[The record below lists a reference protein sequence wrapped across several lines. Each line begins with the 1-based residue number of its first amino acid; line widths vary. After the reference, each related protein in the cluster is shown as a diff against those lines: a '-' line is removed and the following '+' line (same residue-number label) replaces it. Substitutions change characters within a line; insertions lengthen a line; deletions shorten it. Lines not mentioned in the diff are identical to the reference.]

1 MPNISIYEFWPKMEA
16 LVDKGLAKAIG
27 VSNYNIQA
35 LSNLLSFCRIK
46 PVVNEVEFHPYYYQ
60 KDLKDFCDKENI
72 VIIAYTPLVHGIVT
86 RVFFEEHIGE
96 FDVFEEKIFKELAEK
111 YNKNVGQIILSWLHH
126 VGVVPIP
133 ATSKKK
139 DRIKQNIEGL
149 NFKMKKNDYDRISQ
163 FCENCRQK
171 KFVVGNKYFG
181 INNFG

>member
-46 PVVNEVEFHPYYYQ
+46 PVVNEVEFNPYYYQ

-72 VIIAYTPLVHGIVT
+72 VIIAYTPLVHGIVART
-86 RVFFEEHIGE
+86 YIAEHNGE

-139 DRIKQNIEGL
+139 DRINQNIEGL
-149 NFKMKKNDYDRISQ
+149 NFKMEQNDYDRISQ